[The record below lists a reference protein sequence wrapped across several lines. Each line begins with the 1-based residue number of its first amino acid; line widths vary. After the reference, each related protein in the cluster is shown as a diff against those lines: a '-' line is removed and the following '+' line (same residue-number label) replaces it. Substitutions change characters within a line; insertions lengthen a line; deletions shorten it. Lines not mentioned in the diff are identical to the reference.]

1 MPVSTHD
8 EQINIVLFDMIT
20 DYLFRLAPFKKAPIF
35 NACFFKQILSMRR
48 LLMSSATLFAGNN
61 NMTFKLRI

>member
-1 MPVSTHD
+1 MPVSTHN

-20 DYLFRLAPFKKAPIF
+20 NYLFRLAPFEKYLVF
-35 NACFFKQILSMRR
+35 NACFFEQILSMRR

-61 NMTFKLRI
+61 NMTFKLRV